1 VIENSPLQVYGSA
14 LLFSPNHSLVRKL
27 FQHEELREIAHK
39 PAMSDE
45 WSACLQTFEG
55 HSDGVSS
62 VAFSPDSTRLASAS
76 LDSTIKM
83 WDVSSGACLQTFEGH
98 SDWVTSVA
106 FSPDLTRLA
115 SASEDSTVKIW
126 DASSGACLQTLESHS
141 RHVTSVA
148 FSPDSTRLASAS
160 WDMTVKMW
168 DASSG
173 ACLQTLKGHS
183 HWTNLVAFSTDSM
196 RLASASWDC
205 TIKIWD
211 VSSGAYLQTLEGHSG
226 LINSV
231 AFSHDSKRLASASD
245 DNTVKIWDAN
255 SGACLQTLGVGKSLY
270 SLLFDTTGSYILTE
284 IGSMDVSSTIV
295 FDAKKVT
302 ELAQRPKHVDIGVSL
317 DNTWITCSGKKLV
330 WIPSEYRP
338 TCSSVCGNT
347 IGIGTRSGRVWFVV
361 FTSAMS

>member
-211 VSSGAYLQTLEGHSG
+211 VSSGA
-226 LINSV
+226 
-231 AFSHDSKRLASASD
+231 
-245 DNTVKIWDAN
+245 
-255 SGACLQTLGVGKSLY
+255 CLQTLGVGKSLY